1 MVDRQQKKI
10 LALILKEL
18 KDLGKQKKP
27 LKKKKVT
34 GTVKPGYRPTYV
46 YGQKIK

>member
-18 KDLGKQKKP
+18 KYLGKTKKKSFTKKP
-27 LKKKKVT
+27 KQK
-34 GTVKPGYRPTYV
+34 PTYV
-46 YGQKIK
+46 YGQKLI